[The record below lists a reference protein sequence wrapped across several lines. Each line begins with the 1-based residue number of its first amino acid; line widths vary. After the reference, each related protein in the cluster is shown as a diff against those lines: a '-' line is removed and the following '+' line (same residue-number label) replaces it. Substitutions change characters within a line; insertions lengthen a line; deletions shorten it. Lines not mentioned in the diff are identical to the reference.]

1 MYGYSSSASWTES
14 KSLLTIQ
21 NEHEGRGGK
30 NVNSRVL
37 HFIQENPGCYLRLIN
52 RELEVSIGTVQ
63 YHLAKLEKMGKIT
76 ANRYG
81 LYKYYF
87 PIGIFQ
93 EKQKNVLQVL
103 SQETARGILLVI
115 IEQKN
120 PTQKD
125 IINRIGVSSA
135 AINWHIRRLITLNI
149 IYEIRDGKYKRY
161 QLHMDHKYI
170 VSLLRNYYPNIWDKW
185 SNRLIELF
193 LSLSTSSNSNN
204 SSNDDDDD
212 EK

>member
-1 MYGYSSSASWTES
+1 VSAFLSIVE
-14 KSLLTIQ
+14 
-21 NEHEGRGGK
+21 NELEGSGERGR
-30 NVNSRVL
+30 VNGHRVL

-52 RELEVSIGTVQ
+52 RQLELSIGTVQ

-93 EKQKNVLQVL
+93 ENQKNVLQVL
-103 SQETARGILLVI
+103 SQETAREILMVI

-125 IINRIGVSSA
+125 IINRIGVSAA

-161 QLHMDHKYI
+161 QLLHVDHNKYI
-170 VSLLRNYYPNIWDKW
+170 VRLLRNYYPCIWDK
-185 SNRLIELF
+185 
-193 LSLSTSSNSNN
+193 
-204 SSNDDDDD
+204 
-212 EK
+212 

>member
-1 MYGYSSSASWTES
+1 MVGA
-14 KSLLTIQ
+14 SLLIVE
-21 NEHEGRGGK
+21 NELNGRGERGRE
-30 NVNSRVL
+30 NAHRVL

-93 EKQKNVLQVL
+93 ENQKNVLQIL
-103 SQETARGILLVI
+103 SQETAREILMII

-125 IINRIGVSSA
+125 VTNKIGISSA

-149 IYEIRDGKYKRY
+149 IYEIKDGKYKRY
-161 QLHMDHKYI
+161 QLRVDHKYI
-170 VSLLRNYYPNIWDKW
+170 VGLLRNYYPNIWEKW

-193 LSLSTSSNSNN
+193 LSLSASSNSNN
-204 SSNDDDDD
+204 GSNDDDDD
-212 EK
+212 DEK

>member
-1 MYGYSSSASWTES
+1 VVSAFLSIVE
-14 KSLLTIQ
+14 
-21 NEHEGRGGK
+21 NELDGSGERGRGNGH
-30 NVNSRVL
+30 RVL

-93 EKQKNVLQVL
+93 ENQKNVLQVL
-103 SQETARGILLVI
+103 SQETARGILMVI

-125 IINRIGVSSA
+125 IINSIGVSSA
-135 AINWHIRRLITLNI
+135 AINWHIRRLISLNI

-161 QLHMDHKYI
+161 QLRIDHKYI

-193 LSLSTSSNSNN
+193 LSLSTSSSSSNN
-204 SSNDDDDD
+204 SSDDDDDD

>member
-1 MYGYSSSASWTES
+1 MLGA
-14 KSLLTIQ
+14 SLLIV
-21 NEHEGRGGK
+21 EDKLDGRGERASRLG
-30 NVNSRVL
+30 NGHRVL

-52 RELEVSIGTVQ
+52 RELKVSIGTVQ

-93 EKQKNVLQVL
+93 ENQKNVLQIL
-103 SQETARGILLVI
+103 SQETARGILMVI

-125 IINRIGVSSA
+125 IINRIGISSA
-135 AINWHIRRLITLNI
+135 AINWHIRRLISLNI

-161 QLHMDHKYI
+161 QLHVDHKYI
-170 VSLLRNYYPNIWDKW
+170 VGLLRNYYPNIWDKW

-193 LSLSTSSNSNN
+193 LSLSSSNSNN
-204 SSNDDDDD
+204 SSNDDD

>member
-1 MYGYSSSASWTES
+1 VVGASLSIVE
-14 KSLLTIQ
+14 
-21 NEHEGRGGK
+21 NELDGLGERGRG
-30 NVNSRVL
+30 NCHRVL

-93 EKQKNVLQVL
+93 ENQKNVLQVL

-161 QLHMDHKYI
+161 QLHIDHKYI
-170 VSLLRNYYPNIWDKW
+170 VSLLKNYYPSIWDKW

-204 SSNDDDDD
+204 SSNDDDND